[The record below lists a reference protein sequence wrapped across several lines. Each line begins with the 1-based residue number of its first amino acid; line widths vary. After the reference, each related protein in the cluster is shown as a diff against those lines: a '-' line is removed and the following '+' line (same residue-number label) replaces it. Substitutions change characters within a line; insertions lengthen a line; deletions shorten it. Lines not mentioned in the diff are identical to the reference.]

1 MKWFCNL
8 PIRARL
14 TSLTVGMVGLVVLLT
29 FVAVATLEDRVLAFA
44 AICLLA
50 VIAIA
55 FTYWASARIV
65 EQYLRSTVR
74 RRSNQDDDDSSDR
87 TKELESRAT
96 ELAYLNRQL
105 EHERY
110 LLQSL
115 MDNIPDSIYFKDLQ
129 SRFVRINDG
138 MAVRFDLKDA
148 NDALGK
154 TDFDLFAEEHARPAF
169 EDEQRI
175 IKTGQPIIG
184 LEEKEVWLDGR
195 APRWVLTTKM
205 PLRNEQ
211 GGIIGTFGLSRDI
224 TDMKASQLRLAQ
236 QAEQLL
242 ALNEQ
247 LAQSNKDL
255 DDFAYIASH
264 DLKEPLR
271 GISGYAHFLM
281 EDYGDKLG
289 PDARKQLR
297 TLEDLC
303 KRMENLIDALLEF
316 SRVGRADLAVR
327 STDLNSLIK
336 DVVEM
341 MRPTMEQEN
350 VRLQIEQLPTI
361 DCDAIRVRQLLHNLV
376 SNAIKYNEKEEKLI
390 EIGCCEG
397 DQPEADTS
405 LEKPRPLRFYV
416 RDNGIG
422 IRDKHLSA
430 IFRIFKRLHGR
441 DKYGGGTGAGLTF
454 AKQIVERHGG
464 KIWAESTV
472 GEGTTFYFTLQQD

>member
-236 QAEQLL
+236 QAEQL
-242 ALNEQ
+242 
-247 LAQSNKDL
+247 
-255 DDFAYIASH
+255 
-264 DLKEPLR
+264 
-271 GISGYAHFLM
+271 
-281 EDYGDKLG
+281 
-289 PDARKQLR
+289 
-297 TLEDLC
+297 C
-303 KRMENLIDALLEF
+303 
-316 SRVGRADLAVR
+316 
-327 STDLNSLIK
+327 
-336 DVVEM
+336 
-341 MRPTMEQEN
+341 
-350 VRLQIEQLPTI
+350 RLQPSPIAP
-361 DCDAIRVRQLLHNLV
+361 
-376 SNAIKYNEKEEKLI
+376 
-390 EIGCCEG
+390 
-397 DQPEADTS
+397 
-405 LEKPRPLRFYV
+405 
-416 RDNGIG
+416 
-422 IRDKHLSA
+422 
-430 IFRIFKRLHGR
+430 
-441 DKYGGGTGAGLTF
+441 
-454 AKQIVERHGG
+454 
-464 KIWAESTV
+464 
-472 GEGTTFYFTLQQD
+472 